1 MRIRA
6 AGKWGMPKSR
16 GSREG
21 CGLWGFGGWGL
32 GEDGEDFLFEK
43 KKQVIAIGKKTGC
56 AVELHPVEI
65 IYNTPSIL
73 LFYCGAFHSTPRFFL
88 SN

>member
-1 MRIRA
+1 M
-6 AGKWGMPKSR
+6 
-16 GSREG
+16 
-21 CGLWGFGGWGL
+21 GLMSK
-32 GEDGEDFLFEK
+32 GEEK
-43 KKQVIAIGKKTGC
+43 RLADIYLRVKCPNNPEKKQVIAIGKKTGC